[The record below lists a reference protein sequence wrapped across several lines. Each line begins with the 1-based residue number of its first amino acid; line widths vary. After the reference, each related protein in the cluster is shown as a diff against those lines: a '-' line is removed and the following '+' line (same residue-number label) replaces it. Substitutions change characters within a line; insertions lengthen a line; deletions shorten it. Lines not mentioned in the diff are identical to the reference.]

1 MSAIAA
7 KAQVPNLNG
16 KTGAVLEL
24 PMTIFRS
31 HIFLLFLFTIFVSA
45 LFVTGGSLAHRQTQT
60 GPASRE
66 DAYRAN
72 NIGVAL
78 LEQFK
83 HNEGAESFKNA
94 LKIDPKLNLARI
106 NLSIALFNVP
116 DLAAAQREAQNAAA
130 LAPEVPQPYYILGLI
145 AKLQSK
151 PDEALTAFQRVL
163 KIDPNDVGANINV
176 GQLYSQQRQYPEAI
190 AAFRL
195 ALAAEPYN
203 ATALYNLGQALLR
216 AGQRDEGQKATARF
230 TELRQRGSATTIGQ
244 NYLEQGRYAEAIAS
258 TGAEPDL
265 VDRTIPTVTFS
276 DATAVMLPG
285 SPDPARGSVPASATS
300 SIFGRQFNA
309 SNWNEA
315 SRHNVGAALGG
326 NVTVFDMDADGN
338 LDLFRVT
345 PAGQHLFR
353 GAAGKF
359 IDVPQQAGALAAK
372 FNGTPVGAVA
382 GDYDNDGKPD
392 LFVIRDG
399 SLSLYHNDGAGKF
412 SDVTGATG
420 IPAYPFL
427 PSSVAFV
434 DMDHDG
440 DLDLFIT
447 GLADLSQAPQGRSL
461 PASLA
466 VFPADFAGAPNLL
479 LRNDGNGKFTDVTGA
494 AKLDSVGHA
503 VSVIPTDFNNRRDM
517 DLLVVNYGKAP
528 ELYSNQRDGTFRN
541 VSKDVGLEIV
551 GNWSCATAGDVNKD
565 GFTDFVLGRAD
576 GPALFVISDGK
587 EKFKSNPLPA
597 GSDAARAIQLLDY
610 DNDGLLDC
618 VMITDK
624 GMRVWRNVGNGWMDT
639 SEHAVAAS
647 FAPSAFGSGRAFAA
661 GDIDNDGDT
670 DILLPS
676 VSGGLQIA
684 RNDGGNR
691 NRSLRVKLTGKVS
704 NRSSVGTKVEVRA
717 GSLLQKFETSSASP
731 AAAPA
736 DLLFGLGKRPTVDAV
751 RVIWPAGIVQAET
764 EIARAPS
771 TANAKAV
778 PVTLEV
784 TELDRKPSSCPYLY
798 AWNGE
803 RFEFI
808 TDFMG
813 GGEMGYLEEPGRH
826 NKPDP
831 DEYVRIR
838 GDQLRE
844 RNGHYELRVTN
855 ELEEAIFADQFQLI
869 AVDHPQGVEVY
880 PNEGMTDPP
889 RPFKLYAT
897 RDAHPPLTA
906 VDDHGND
913 VLSRIVRMDRQYPDD
928 FRRDRIR
935 GYADEHALTMKLA
948 ENTTSD
954 TENRTTGTGPT
965 VTETTGTA
973 GVSPAS
979 GDTTTFHLI
988 ELVVPGGG
996 RDARGPSKSD
1006 RPLAGHHASQRM
1018 LLLLT
1023 GWTDYAWSSDNVAA
1037 AQAGKAMMLPALQVK
1052 DDRGRW
1058 RTVIQDIGIPVGR
1071 PQTVTV
1077 DLTEKFL
1084 SSNRE
1089 VRIVTNMRILWD
1101 QILVDKSDG
1110 QTPLRMMSLDPVGA
1124 NLRWRGF
1131 SREITPDGRE
1141 PFSYDYKQISFT
1153 SPWKVMPGRYTREGD
1168 VLELLLN
1175 SDDMFVISRP
1185 GDEISL
1191 SFDARKLPPL
1201 QAGWTRT
1208 FLLHADGFSKEM
1220 DINSASPDQVWP
1232 LPFHGM
1238 TKYPYGDPETYPMTA
1253 TRRAYMD
1260 KYNTRLVIAEV
1271 PSIDTVLI
1279 STPDLVS
1286 HDGRR

>member
-1 MSAIAA
+1 MKILRSY
-7 KAQVPNLNG
+7 
-16 KTGAVLEL
+16 
-24 PMTIFRS
+24 IFYP
-31 HIFLLFLFTIFVSA
+31 LLSA
-45 LFVTGGSLAHRQTQT
+45 LFLSALLLTGGSLAHRQTQT

-66 DAYRAN
+66 DAFRAN

-83 HNEGAESFKNA
+83 HKEGAEAFRNA

-116 DLAAAQREAQNAAA
+116 DLPAAQREAQNAAA
-130 LAPEVPQPYYILGLI
+130 LAPEVPQPYYIVGLI

-151 PDEALTAFQRVL
+151 PEEALAAFQRVL

-176 GQLYSQQRQYPEAI
+176 GQLHSQQRKYAEAI

-203 ATALYNLGQALLR
+203 ATALYNLGQALMR
-216 AGQRDEGQKATARF
+216 AGQREEGQKATERF
-230 TELRQRGSATTIGQ
+230 KQLRERGSATTIGQ

-265 VDRTIPTVTFS
+265 VDRTIPAVTFS
-276 DATAVMLPG
+276 DATAVVLPA
-285 SPDPARGSVPASATS
+285 SPDPPRGSVSASPPS
-300 SIFGRQFNA
+300 SIFGHQFKTN
-309 SNWNEA
+309 NWNDA
-315 SRHNVGAALGG
+315 SRQELAAALGG
-326 NVTVFDMDADGN
+326 NVTLFDMDADGS
-338 LDLFRVT
+338 LDLFLVAPT
-345 PAGQHLFR
+345 GQHLFR
-353 GAAGKF
+353 GASGKF
-359 IDVPQQAGALAAK
+359 IDVTQQSGALAAK
-372 FNGTPVGAVA
+372 FNGPPVGAVA
-382 GDYDNDGKPD
+382 GDFDNDGKPD
-392 LFVIRDG
+392 LFVIREG

-412 SDVTGATG
+412 SDVTGAAG

-434 DMDHDG
+434 DLDHDG

-447 GLADLSQAPQGRSL
+447 GLADLSQAPKA
-461 PASLA
+461 ASSA
-466 VFPADFAGAPNLL
+466 VFPDDFAGAPNLL
-479 LRNDGNGKFTDVTGA
+479 LRNDGNGKFTDVTAA
-494 AKLDSVGHA
+494 AKLNSVGHA

-541 VSKDVGLEIV
+541 VSKDVGLDIA

-565 GFTDFVLGRAD
+565 GYTDFVLGRAD

-587 EKFKSNPLPA
+587 EKFKTSPLPA
-597 GSDAARAIQLLDY
+597 GSELARAIQLLDY

-618 VMITDK
+618 VMITNK
-624 GMRVWRNVGNGWMDT
+624 GLRVWRNLGNDWMDIT
-639 SEHAVAAS
+639 ERAVAAGS
-647 FAPSAFGSGRAFAA
+647 AGGPSAFGSGRTLAA

-670 DILLPS
+670 DIFLPS
-676 VSGGLQIA
+676 ASGVLRIG
-684 RNDGGNR
+684 RNDGGNS
-691 NRSLRVKLTGKVS
+691 NHSLRIKLTGKVS
-704 NRSSVGTKVEVRA
+704 NRSSVGTKIEVRA
-717 GSLLQKFETSSASP
+717 GSLLQKIETSSASP

-736 DLLFGLGKRPTVDAV
+736 DVLFGLGKRLTADAV

-764 EIARAPS
+764 EIARAVS
-771 TANAKAV
+771 TENPKV
-778 PVTLEV
+778 TFVTLDV

-826 NKPDP
+826 NKPDA

-838 GDQLRE
+838 GDQLKE
-844 RNGHYELRVTN
+844 RDGRYELRVTN
-855 ELEEAIFADQFQLI
+855 ELEEAVFADQFQLI
-869 AVDHPQGVEVY
+869 AVDHPEGVEVY
-880 PNEGMTDPP
+880 PNEGMTEPP

-913 VLSRIVRMDRQYPDD
+913 VLSRIARMDRQYADE
-928 FRRDRIR
+928 FHRDRIR
-935 GYADEHALTMKLA
+935 GYAAEHTLTMTLA
-948 ENTTSD
+948 HNVTGD
-954 TENRTTGTGPT
+954 TGTGT
-965 VTETTGTA
+965 SGTA
-973 GVSPAS
+973 GVPPAS
-979 GDTTTFHLI
+979 GNSASSHLI
-988 ELVVPGGG
+988 DSVATGGG
-996 RDARGPSKSD
+996 RDARGPSERMRSS
-1006 RPLAGHHASQRM
+1006 RRHRANQRM
-1018 LLLLT
+1018 VLLLT

-1037 AQAGKAMMLPALQVK
+1037 TQAGKAMMLPALQVK
-1052 DDRGRW
+1052 DDRGHW

-1077 DLTEKFL
+1077 DLTGKFL
-1084 SSNRE
+1084 SSSRE

-1101 QILVDKSDG
+1101 QILVDTSRE
-1110 QTPLRMMSLDPVGA
+1110 QTPLRMMRLDPVGA

-1141 PFSYDYKQISFT
+1141 PFGYDYEQISFT
-1153 SPWKVMPGRYTREGD
+1153 SPWKVMPGRYTREGN
-1168 VLELLLN
+1168 VCELLLQ

-1191 SFDARKLPPL
+1191 SFDARKLPPIR
-1201 QAGWTRT
+1201 AGWTRT
-1208 FLLHADGFSKEM
+1208 FLLYADGYSKEM

-1238 TKYPYGDPETYPMTA
+1238 TKYPYADPETYPMTA
-1253 TRRAYMD
+1253 ARRAYID
-1260 KYNTRLVIAEV
+1260 KYNTRLVTAEV
-1271 PSIDTVLI
+1271 PSINTLLTNAMKGA
-1279 STPDLVS
+1279 SLP
-1286 HDGRR
+1286 GQ